1 MGAMTRVKSGRSGP
15 LRQWYWDVCMSF
27 AFVAGVVA
35 TITRSWIVVAI
46 GGLIWVGLL
55 VMGRRTGLFIEGST
69 LRLRMAGFE
78 RWSVELADITDVT
91 ASNAS
96 AGWLKAWRL
105 EVLRGSVTLPL
116 PADQMSRGWSP
127 DPAVAARETA
137 AALRKELR
145 AAGATNLAEAAGK

>member
-35 TITRSWIVVAI
+35 TITRSWIVVVI

-69 LRLRMAGFE
+69 LRLDAGGFT

-91 ASNAS
+91 ASV
-96 AGWLKAWRL
+96 GWLKAWRL

-137 AALRKELR
+137 TALRKELR